1 MIYGLVDCNNFFAT
15 CERAFNPSLW
25 GKPVVVLSNNDGCVI
40 SRSYEAKDLGIPMGC
55 PAFKIKEYT
64 DASKVVMISCRH
76 QLYGD
81 ISARIMSI
89 VGHHVEKIEI
99 YSIDE
104 AFFRMPYADD
114 ERNTEFAL
122 MLTRKIY
129 QYTGISVSIGFAPT
143 RTLTKVASHLAK
155 KKRSLSENV
164 YALTDKADIEAQLAV
179 LPVGDVWGIGRQTA
193 AALKSQRVN
202 TALDFTRI
210 PSIFV
215 RRRYTVTGYR
225 TQCELKGEDCT
236 ALSAATVAHQSI
248 MTSRS
253 FGKTIAGKQDL
264 NDAVVSFAGLSAKRL
279 RSQNSVASSVT
290 TFVAS
295 DRFSET
301 EPYYS
306 NSCEIKLPTPTS
318 STLEI
323 VKYAV
328 MAMNNIFRPGV
339 NYKRAGVLLS
349 GIKPSTAVEQN
360 LFSEV
365 DLNKH
370 NKLMKIVDQINSR
383 TGTYCV
389 GLAPDQSV
397 HKWAPSKKFK
407 SSSASS
413 SIHIFSAMVVPQE
426 TESTNFD
433 ID

>member
-1 MIYGLVDCNNFFAT
+1 MIYGLIDCNNFFAT
-15 CERAFNPSLW
+15 CERAFNPALW

-64 DASKVVMISCRH
+64 DASKVIMISGRH

-104 AFFRMPYADD
+104 AFFRMPYGDD

-143 RTLTKVASHLAK
+143 RTLAKVASHLAK
-155 KKRSLSENV
+155 KKRTLNENV
-164 YALTDKADIEAQLAV
+164 YALTDKIDIEMQLAM
-179 LPVGDVWGIGRQTA
+179 LPIRDVWGIGRKTA
-193 AALKSQRVN
+193 ESLKSQRIN
-202 TALDFTRI
+202 TALDFVRM
-210 PSIFV
+210 PSVFV

-225 TQCELKGEDCT
+225 TQCELKGEDCS
-236 ALSAATVAHQSI
+236 AMSAATIAHQSI

-253 FGKTIAGKQDL
+253 FGKTISGKQDL
-264 NDAVVSFAGLSAKRL
+264 NDAIVSFASMSAKRL
-279 RSQNSVASSVT
+279 RSQNSIASSVT
-290 TFVAS
+290 AFVAS
-295 DRFSET
+295 DRFSVT

-306 NSCEIKLPTPTS
+306 NSCEIKLPTPSS

-328 MAMNNIFRPGV
+328 MAMNNIYRPGV
-339 NYKRAGVLLS
+339 NYKKAGVLLS
-349 GIKPSTAVEQN
+349 GIRPCTAVQQN
-360 LFSEV
+360 LFAEV

-370 NKLMKIVDQINSR
+370 NKLMQIVDQINSK
-383 TGTYCV
+383 TGSYCV
-389 GLAPDQSV
+389 GLAPDQAS
-397 HKWAPSKKFK
+397 HKWAPSKKFQSAPK
-407 SSSASS
+407 SSL
-413 SIHIFSAMVVPQE
+413 HIFSAMVVPQE
-426 TESTNFD
+426 SQSTNID

>member
-1 MIYGLVDCNNFFAT
+1 MIYGLIDCNNFFAT
-15 CERAFNPSLW
+15 CERAFNPALW

-64 DASKVVMISCRH
+64 DASKVIMISGRH

-104 AFFRMPYADD
+104 AFFRMPYGDD

-143 RTLTKVASHLAK
+143 RTLAKVASHLAK
-155 KKRSLSENV
+155 KKRTLNENV
-164 YALTDKADIEAQLAV
+164 YALTDKIDIEMQLAM
-179 LPVGDVWGIGRQTA
+179 LPIRDVWGIGRQTA
-193 AALKSQRVN
+193 ESLKSQRIN
-202 TALDFTRI
+202 TALDFVRM
-210 PSIFV
+210 PSVFV

-225 TQCELKGEDCT
+225 TQCELKGEDCS
-236 ALSAATVAHQSI
+236 AMSAATIAHQSI

-253 FGKTIAGKQDL
+253 FGKTISGKQDL
-264 NDAVVSFAGLSAKRL
+264 NDAIVSFASMSAKRL
-279 RSQNSVASSVT
+279 RSQNSIASSVT
-290 TFVAS
+290 AFVAS

-306 NSCEIKLPTPTS
+306 NSCEIKLPTPSS

-323 VKYAV
+323 GKYAV
-328 MAMNNIFRPGV
+328 MPMNNIYRPGV
-339 NYKRAGVLLS
+339 NYKKAGVLLA
-349 GIKPSTAVEQN
+349 GIRPRTAVQQN
-360 LFSEV
+360 LFAEV

-370 NKLMKIVDQINSR
+370 NKLMQIVDQINSK
-383 TGTYCV
+383 TGSYCV
-389 GLAPDQSV
+389 GLAPDQAS
-397 HKWAPSKKFK
+397 HKWAPSKKFQSAPK
-407 SSSASS
+407 SSL
-413 SIHIFSAMVVPQE
+413 HIFSAMVVPQE
-426 TESTNFD
+426 SQSTNID

>member
-1 MIYGLVDCNNFFAT
+1 MIYGLIDCNNFFAT
-15 CERAFNPSLW
+15 CERAFNPALW

-64 DASKVVMISCRH
+64 DASKVIMISGRH

-104 AFFRMPYADD
+104 AFFRMPYGDD

-143 RTLTKVASHLAK
+143 RTLAKVASHLAK
-155 KKRSLSENV
+155 KKRTLNENV
-164 YALTDKADIEAQLAV
+164 YALTDKIDIEMQLAM
-179 LPVGDVWGIGRQTA
+179 LPIRDVWGIGRQTA
-193 AALKSQRVN
+193 ESLKSQRVN
-202 TALDFTRI
+202 TAIDFVRM
-210 PSIFV
+210 PSVFV

-225 TQCELKGEDCT
+225 TQCELKGEDCS
-236 ALSAATVAHQSI
+236 AMSAATIAHQSI

-253 FGKTIAGKQDL
+253 FGKTISGKQDL
-264 NDAVVSFAGLSAKRL
+264 NDAIVSFASMSAKRL
-279 RSQNSVASSVT
+279 RSQNSIASSVT
-290 TFVAS
+290 AFVAS

-306 NSCEIKLPTPTS
+306 NSCEIKLPTPSS

-328 MAMNNIFRPGV
+328 MAMNNIYRPGV
-339 NYKRAGVLLS
+339 NYKKAGVLLS
-349 GIKPSTAVEQN
+349 GIRPCTAVQQN
-360 LFSEV
+360 LFAEV

-370 NKLMKIVDQINSR
+370 NKLMQIVDQINSK
-383 TGTYCV
+383 TGSYCV
-389 GLAPDQSV
+389 GLAPDQAS
-397 HKWAPSKKFK
+397 HKWAPSKKFQSAPK
-407 SSSASS
+407 SSL
-413 SIHIFSAMVVPQE
+413 HIFSAMVVPQE
-426 TESTNFD
+426 SQSTNID

>member
-1 MIYGLVDCNNFFAT
+1 MIYGLIDCNNFFAT
-15 CERAFNPSLW
+15 CERAFNPALW

-64 DASKVVMISCRH
+64 DASKVIMISGRH

-104 AFFRMPYADD
+104 AFFRMPYGDD

-143 RTLTKVASHLAK
+143 RTLAKVASHLAK
-155 KKRSLSENV
+155 KKRTLNENV
-164 YALTDKADIEAQLAV
+164 YALTDKIDIEMQLAM
-179 LPVGDVWGIGRQTA
+179 LPVRDVWGIGRQTA
-193 AALKSQRVN
+193 ESLKSQRIN
-202 TALDFTRI
+202 TALDFVRM
-210 PSIFV
+210 PSVFV

-225 TQCELKGEDCT
+225 TQCELKGEDCS
-236 ALSAATVAHQSI
+236 AMSAATIAHQSI

-253 FGKTIAGKQDL
+253 FGKTISGKQDL
-264 NDAVVSFAGLSAKRL
+264 NDAIVSFASMSAKRL
-279 RSQNSVASSVT
+279 RSQNSIASSVT
-290 TFVAS
+290 AFVAS

-306 NSCEIKLPTPTS
+306 NSCEIKLPTPSS

-339 NYKRAGVLLS
+339 NYKKAGVLLS
-349 GIKPSTAVEQN
+349 GIRPCTAVQQN
-360 LFSEV
+360 LFAEV

-370 NKLMKIVDQINSR
+370 NKLMQIVDQINSK
-383 TGTYCV
+383 TGSYCV
-389 GLAPDQSV
+389 GLAPDQAS
-397 HKWAPSKKFK
+397 HKWAPSKKFQSAPK
-407 SSSASS
+407 SSL
-413 SIHIFSAMVVPQE
+413 HIFSAMVVPQE
-426 TESTNFD
+426 SQSTNID

>member
-1 MIYGLVDCNNFFAT
+1 MIYGLIDCNNFFAT
-15 CERAFNPSLW
+15 CERAFNPALW

-64 DASKVVMISCRH
+64 DASKVIMISGRH

-104 AFFRMPYADD
+104 AFFRMPYGDD

-143 RTLTKVASHLAK
+143 RTLAKVASHLAK
-155 KKRSLSENV
+155 KKRTLNENV
-164 YALTDKADIEAQLAV
+164 YALTDKIDIEMQLAM
-179 LPVGDVWGIGRQTA
+179 LPIRDVWGIGRQTA
-193 AALKSQRVN
+193 ESLKSQRIN
-202 TALDFTRI
+202 TALDFVRM
-210 PSIFV
+210 PSVFV

-225 TQCELKGEDCT
+225 TQCELKGEDCS
-236 ALSAATVAHQSI
+236 AMSAATIAHQSI

-253 FGKTIAGKQDL
+253 FGKTISGKQDL
-264 NDAVVSFAGLSAKRL
+264 NDAIVSFASMSAKRL
-279 RSQNSVASSVT
+279 RSQNSIASSVT
-290 TFVAS
+290 AFVAS

-306 NSCEIKLPTPTS
+306 NSCEIKLPTPSS

-328 MAMNNIFRPGV
+328 MAMNNIYRPGV
-339 NYKRAGVLLS
+339 NYKKAGVLLS
-349 GIKPSTAVEQN
+349 GIRPCTAVQQN
-360 LFSEV
+360 LFAEV

-370 NKLMKIVDQINSR
+370 NKLMQIVDQINSK
-383 TGTYCV
+383 TGSYCV
-389 GLAPDQSV
+389 GLAPDQAS
-397 HKWAPSKKFK
+397 HKWAPSKKFQSAPK
-407 SSSASS
+407 SSL
-413 SIHIFSAMVVPQE
+413 HIFSAMVVPQE
-426 TESTNFD
+426 SQSTNID

>member
-1 MIYGLVDCNNFFAT
+1 MIYGLIDCNNFFAT
-15 CERAFNPSLW
+15 CERAFNPALW

-64 DASKVVMISCRH
+64 DASKVIMISGRH

-104 AFFRMPYADD
+104 AFFRMPYGDD

-143 RTLTKVASHLAK
+143 RTLAKVASHLAK
-155 KKRSLSENV
+155 KKRTLNENV
-164 YALTDKADIEAQLAV
+164 YALTDKIDIEMQLAM
-179 LPVGDVWGIGRQTA
+179 LPIRDVWGIGRKTA
-193 AALKSQRVN
+193 ESLKSQRIN
-202 TALDFTRI
+202 TALDFVRM
-210 PSIFV
+210 PSVFV

-225 TQCELKGEDCT
+225 TQCELKGEDCS
-236 ALSAATVAHQSI
+236 AMSAATIAHQSI

-253 FGKTIAGKQDL
+253 FGKTISGKQDL
-264 NDAVVSFAGLSAKRL
+264 NDAIVSFASMSAKRL
-279 RSQNSVASSVT
+279 RSQNSIASSVT
-290 TFVAS
+290 AFVAS

-306 NSCEIKLPTPTS
+306 NSCEIKLPTPSS

-323 VKYAV
+323 VKFAV
-328 MAMNNIFRPGV
+328 MAMNNIYRPGV
-339 NYKRAGVLLS
+339 NYKKAGVLLS
-349 GIKPSTAVEQN
+349 GIRPCTAVQQN
-360 LFSEV
+360 LFAEV

-370 NKLMKIVDQINSR
+370 NKLMQIVDQINSK
-383 TGTYCV
+383 TGSYCV
-389 GLAPDQSV
+389 GLAPDQAS
-397 HKWAPSKKFK
+397 HKWAPSKKFQSAPK
-407 SSSASS
+407 SSL
-413 SIHIFSAMVVPQE
+413 HIFSAMVVPQE
-426 TESTNFD
+426 SQSTNID

>member
-1 MIYGLVDCNNFFAT
+1 MIYGLIDCNNFFAT
-15 CERAFNPSLW
+15 CERAFNPALW

-64 DASKVVMISCRH
+64 DASKVIMISGRH

-104 AFFRMPYADD
+104 AFFRMPYGDD
-114 ERNTEFAL
+114 EHNTEFAL

-143 RTLTKVASHLAK
+143 RTLAKVASHLAK
-155 KKRSLSENV
+155 KKRTLNENV
-164 YALTDKADIEAQLAV
+164 YALTDKIDIEMQLAM
-179 LPVGDVWGIGRQTA
+179 LPIRDVWGIGRQTA
-193 AALKSQRVN
+193 ESLKSQRIN
-202 TALDFTRI
+202 TALDFVRM
-210 PSIFV
+210 PSVFV

-225 TQCELKGEDCT
+225 TQCELKGEDCS
-236 ALSAATVAHQSI
+236 AMSAATIAHQSI

-253 FGKTIAGKQDL
+253 FGKTISGKQDL
-264 NDAVVSFAGLSAKRL
+264 NDAIVSFASMSAKRL
-279 RSQNSVASSVT
+279 RSQNSIASSVT
-290 TFVAS
+290 AFVAS

-306 NSCEIKLPTPTS
+306 NSCEIKLPTPSS

-339 NYKRAGVLLS
+339 NYKKAGVLLS
-349 GIKPSTAVEQN
+349 GIRPCTAVQQN
-360 LFSEV
+360 LFAEV

-370 NKLMKIVDQINSR
+370 NKLMQIVDQINSK
-383 TGTYCV
+383 TGSYCV
-389 GLAPDQSV
+389 GLAPDQAS
-397 HKWAPSKKFK
+397 HKWAPSKKFQSAPK
-407 SSSASS
+407 SSL
-413 SIHIFSAMVVPQE
+413 HIFSAMVVPQE
-426 TESTNFD
+426 SQSTNID

>member
-1 MIYGLVDCNNFFAT
+1 MIYGLIDCNNFFAT
-15 CERAFNPSLW
+15 CERAFNPALW

-64 DASKVVMISCRH
+64 DASKVIMISGRH

-104 AFFRMPYADD
+104 AFFRMPYGDD

-143 RTLTKVASHLAK
+143 RTLAKVASHLAK
-155 KKRSLSENV
+155 KKRTLNENV
-164 YALTDKADIEAQLAV
+164 YALTDKIDIEMQLAM
-179 LPVGDVWGIGRQTA
+179 LPVRDVWGIGRQTA
-193 AALKSQRVN
+193 ESLKSQRIN
-202 TALDFTRI
+202 TALDFVRM
-210 PSIFV
+210 PSVFV

-225 TQCELKGEDCT
+225 TQCELKGEDCS
-236 ALSAATVAHQSI
+236 AMSAATIAHQSI

-253 FGKTIAGKQDL
+253 FGKTISGKQDL
-264 NDAVVSFAGLSAKRL
+264 NDAIVSFASMSAKRL
-279 RSQNSVASSVT
+279 RSQNSIASSVT
-290 TFVAS
+290 AFVAS

-306 NSCEIKLPTPTS
+306 NSCEIKLPTPSS

-328 MAMNNIFRPGV
+328 MAMNNIYRPGV
-339 NYKRAGVLLS
+339 NYKKAGVLLS
-349 GIKPSTAVEQN
+349 GIRPCTAVQQN
-360 LFSEV
+360 LFAEV

-370 NKLMKIVDQINSR
+370 NKLMQIVDQINSK
-383 TGTYCV
+383 TGSYCV
-389 GLAPDQSV
+389 GLAPDQAS
-397 HKWAPSKKFK
+397 HKWAPSKKFQSAPK
-407 SSSASS
+407 SSL
-413 SIHIFSAMVVPQE
+413 HIFSAMVVPQE
-426 TESTNFD
+426 SQSTNID

>member
-1 MIYGLVDCNNFFAT
+1 MIYGLIDCNNFFAT
-15 CERAFNPSLW
+15 CERAFNPALW

-64 DASKVVMISCRH
+64 DASKVIMISGRH

-104 AFFRMPYADD
+104 AFFRMPYGDD

-122 MLTRKIY
+122 MLTRRIY

-143 RTLTKVASHLAK
+143 RTLAKVASHLAK
-155 KKRSLSENV
+155 KKRTLNENV
-164 YALTDKADIEAQLAV
+164 YALTDKIDIEMQLAM
-179 LPVGDVWGIGRQTA
+179 LPIRDVWGIGRQTA
-193 AALKSQRVN
+193 ESLKSQRIN
-202 TALDFTRI
+202 TALDFVRM
-210 PSIFV
+210 PSVFV

-225 TQCELKGEDCT
+225 TQCELKGEDCS
-236 ALSAATVAHQSI
+236 AMSAATIAHQSI

-253 FGKTIAGKQDL
+253 FGKTISGKQDL
-264 NDAVVSFAGLSAKRL
+264 NDAIVSFASMSAKRL
-279 RSQNSVASSVT
+279 RSQNSIASSVT
-290 TFVAS
+290 AFVAS

-306 NSCEIKLPTPTS
+306 NSCEIKLPTPSS

-328 MAMNNIFRPGV
+328 MAMNNIYRPGV
-339 NYKRAGVLLS
+339 NYKKAGVLLS
-349 GIKPSTAVEQN
+349 GIRPRTAVQQN
-360 LFSEV
+360 LFAEV

-370 NKLMKIVDQINSR
+370 NKLMQIVDKINSK
-383 TGTYCV
+383 TGSYCV
-389 GLAPDQSV
+389 GLAPDQAS
-397 HKWAPSKKFK
+397 HKWAPSKKFQSAPK
-407 SSSASS
+407 SSL
-413 SIHIFSAMVVPQE
+413 HIFSAMVVPQE
-426 TESTNFD
+426 SQSTNID

>member
-1 MIYGLVDCNNFFAT
+1 MIYGLIDCNNFFAT
-15 CERAFNPSLW
+15 CERAFNPALW

-64 DASKVVMISCRH
+64 DASKVIMISGRH

-104 AFFRMPYADD
+104 AFFRMPYGDD

-143 RTLTKVASHLAK
+143 RTLAKVASHLAK
-155 KKRSLSENV
+155 KKRTLNENV
-164 YALTDKADIEAQLAV
+164 YALTDKIDIEMQLAM
-179 LPVGDVWGIGRQTA
+179 LPIRDVWGIGRQTA
-193 AALKSQRVN
+193 ESLKSQRIN
-202 TALDFTRI
+202 TALDFVRM
-210 PSIFV
+210 PSVFV

-225 TQCELKGEDCT
+225 TQCELKGEDCS
-236 ALSAATVAHQSI
+236 AMSAATIAHQSI

-253 FGKTIAGKQDL
+253 FGKTISGKQDL
-264 NDAVVSFAGLSAKRL
+264 NDAIVSFASMSAKRL
-279 RSQNSVASSVT
+279 RSQNSIASSVT
-290 TFVAS
+290 AFVAS

-306 NSCEIKLPTPTS
+306 NSCEIKLPTPSS

-339 NYKRAGVLLS
+339 NYKKAGVLLS
-349 GIKPSTAVEQN
+349 GIRPCTAVQQN
-360 LFSEV
+360 LFAEV

-370 NKLMKIVDQINSR
+370 NKLMQIVDQINSK
-383 TGTYCV
+383 TGSYCV
-389 GLAPDQSV
+389 GLAPDQAS
-397 HKWAPSKKFK
+397 HKWAPSKKFQSAPK
-407 SSSASS
+407 SSL
-413 SIHIFSAMVVPQE
+413 HIFSAMVVPQE
-426 TESTNFD
+426 SQSTNID

>member
-1 MIYGLVDCNNFFAT
+1 MIYGLIDCNNFFAT
-15 CERAFNPSLW
+15 CERAFNPALW

-64 DASKVVMISCRH
+64 DASKVIMISGRH

-104 AFFRMPYADD
+104 AFFRMPYGDD

-143 RTLTKVASHLAK
+143 RTLAKVASHLAK
-155 KKRSLSENV
+155 KKRTLNENV
-164 YALTDKADIEAQLAV
+164 YALTDKIDIEMQLAM
-179 LPVGDVWGIGRQTA
+179 LPVRDVWGIGRQTA
-193 AALKSQRVN
+193 ESLKSQRIN
-202 TALDFTRI
+202 TALDFVRM
-210 PSIFV
+210 PSVFV

-225 TQCELKGEDCT
+225 TQCELKGEDCS
-236 ALSAATVAHQSI
+236 AMSAATIAHQSI

-253 FGKTIAGKQDL
+253 FGKTISGKQDL
-264 NDAVVSFAGLSAKRL
+264 NDAIVSFASMSAKRL
-279 RSQNSVASSVT
+279 RSQNSIASSVT
-290 TFVAS
+290 AFVAS

-306 NSCEIKLPTPTS
+306 NSCEIKLPTPSS

-328 MAMNNIFRPGV
+328 MAMNNIYRPGV
-339 NYKRAGVLLS
+339 KYKKAGVLLS
-349 GIKPSTAVEQN
+349 GIRPCTAVQQN
-360 LFSEV
+360 LFAEV

-370 NKLMKIVDQINSR
+370 NKLMQIVDQINSK
-383 TGTYCV
+383 TGSYCV
-389 GLAPDQSV
+389 GLAPDQAS
-397 HKWAPSKKFK
+397 HKWAPSKKFQSAPK
-407 SSSASS
+407 SSL
-413 SIHIFSAMVVPQE
+413 HIFSAMVVPQE
-426 TESTNFD
+426 SQSTNID